1 MYEYI
6 KGMLETKKP
15 EYVALDV
22 NGVGYMVHISLK
34 TYDKLKLGAQEKLY
48 IYTYVKEDSF
58 KLIGFYDERERD
70 MFKLLLNVN
79 GIGISLALAILSAFD
94 VSDLKKAIVNGDI
107 NLLIKVPKLG
117 KKKAE
122 KLIVDLRDKVGG
134 LSIFDVVDAGDADEK
149 LRLEEDLYLAL
160 ESLGYSK
167 KEISS
172 IVRKEDIDGYRDIE
186 EAVKG
191 VLKKIQIMK

>member
-6 KGMLETKKP
+6 KGVLETKKT

>member
-1 MYEYI
+1 VYEYI
-6 KGMLETKKP
+6 KGVLETKKT

>member
-6 KGMLETKKP
+6 KGSLETKKT

-22 NGVGYMVHISLK
+22 NGVGYMVYISLK

-134 LSIFDVVDAGDADEK
+134 LSIFDAVDVGDAGEK

-167 KEISS
+167 KDIST
-172 IVRKEDIDGYRDIE
+172 IVKKEDIDGYRDIG
-186 EAVKG
+186 EAVKD